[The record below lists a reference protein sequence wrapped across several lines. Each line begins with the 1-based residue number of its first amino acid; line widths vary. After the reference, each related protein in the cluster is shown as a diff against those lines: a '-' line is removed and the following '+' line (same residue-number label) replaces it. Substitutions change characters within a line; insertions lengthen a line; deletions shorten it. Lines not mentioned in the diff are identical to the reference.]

1 MHSAGRRAPQGRVPA
16 HRTHEANRKR
26 PLGCGC
32 CCDHHC
38 GPETVRRCHRPCLCP
53 AHSLWTHRKS
63 CSLTVTHPGGG
74 WRTGVEHPSQR
85 PFSWVGRTE
94 SPGAMR
100 CHLLG
105 EGITQEGAL
114 GSQAQLSLPPWG
126 HLGPNSNVNN
136 KNSSSQL
143 FPWDSLGYK
152 LQTSL
157 PTESC

>member
-1 MHSAGRRAPQGRVPA
+1 MPQTLPLSCPLSVDPLEVLL
-16 HRTHEANRKR
+16 TH
-26 PLGCGC
+26 
-32 CCDHHC
+32 CD
-38 GPETVRRCHRPCLCP
+38 P
-53 AHSLWTHRKS
+53 
-63 CSLTVTHPGGG
+63 PGGG
-74 WRTGVEHPSQR
+74 WRTGVERTSQR

-94 SPGAMR
+94 SPVAMR

-126 HLGPNSNVNN
+126 HLGPNSKVSN

-152 LQTSL
+152 
-157 PTESC
+157 